1 MFKTKYLQRLFSSK
15 INTPGKTQAIEK
27 YKHLLEKASYIT
39 EELFPKKMNSSDEL
53 RNYLRVSE
61 ITKNATIEGK
71 EQIDSINDGL
81 FTPGWDMIKRG
92 GKQWRP
98 MLGLIIG
105 NYFKMPIEDINKSQ
119 LLYKLLAITQLI
131 HNASLIVDDVE
142 DKSLQRRNEPCVHL
156 KFGESVAI
164 NAGITMFYLPVY
176 RLIKEINDTTLKAK
190 IAEFYFEEM
199 SAIHIGQGW
208 DIEMKV
214 DNRLPS
220 IDNYK
225 DTVLFKTGV
234 CPRLIIKS
242 IRVLLQENPENIS
255 ALKDFMDIVDHISI
269 GFQIKDDLL
278 NITKSNL
285 AEGKGYS
292 GEDIFEGKLTLMVL
306 HTLNS
311 KDPNSRKER
320 LKEILEMKT
329 QDENLINEAIE
340 ILKSNKSIEF
350 ANNIM
355 ESHVNK
361 AEEICKK
368 LESNKNFN
376 TEAVKDLLELINFLI
391 DRNK

>member
-1 MFKTKYLQRLFSSK
+1 MFQSKYLLKSFTSK
-15 INTPGKTQAIEK
+15 MNTPGRIQVINK
-27 YKHLLEKASYIT
+27 YKHLFEKASYIT
-39 EELFPKKMNSSDEL
+39 DELFPKKMNSSDEL
-53 RNYLRVSE
+53 RNYLKVSE

-71 EQIDSINDGL
+71 EQLNSINDGL
-81 FTPGWDMIKRG
+81 FTPGWDMLKRG

-105 NYFKMPIEDINKSQ
+105 NYFKIPIEDVSKSH
-119 LLYKLLAITQLI
+119 LLYKLLAITELI

-142 DKSLQRRNEPCVHL
+142 DKSILRRNEPCVHL
-156 KFGESVAI
+156 KFGESIAI

-176 RLIKEINDTTLKAK
+176 RLIKEIKDMNLKAK

-199 SAIHIGQGW
+199 SAIHVGQGW

-214 DNRLPS
+214 EKRLPS

-234 CPRLIIKS
+234 CPRLIVKS
-242 IRVLLQENPENIS
+242 IKVLLEDNYDNT
-255 ALKDFMDIVDHISI
+255 AAFKDFMDIVDHISI

-285 AEGKGYS
+285 AKGKGYA
-292 GEDIFEGKLTLMVL
+292 GEDIYEGKLTLMVL

-311 KDPNSRKER
+311 QDPNSRKER
-320 LKEILEMKT
+320 LKEILELKT
-329 QDENLINEAIE
+329 KDESLINEAIE
-340 ILKSNKSIEF
+340 ILNKNKSIEF
-350 ANNIM
+350 AINIM

-361 AEEICKK
+361 AEEKCKI
-368 LESNKNFN
+368 LAMNKNFN
-376 TEAVKDLLELINFLI
+376 TEAVQDLLELVNFLI
-391 DRNK
+391 DRK